1 MQYKGKEI
9 SEELMEKA
17 MQCDSV
23 EEIIKLAGDNGIEI
37 SKEEAEAFLDEYSD
51 IELDEEMLDMASGG
65 GEYDCE
71 DMVVTCDG
79 KKKCKMRFNVKD
91 KNRTDA

>member
-1 MQYKGKEI
+1 
-9 SEELMEKA
+9 

-23 EEIIKLAGDNGIEI
+23 EEIIKLAGDNGIEV

-65 GEYDCE
+65 AYDCN
-71 DMVVTCDG
+71 DYNPFAPDCDG
-79 KKKCKMRFNVKD
+79 HKSAKPKAVKD